1 MVSNRQVNWAMGEA
15 VAFGS
20 LLMEGVHVRLSG
32 QDVQRGTFSHRHHIL
47 HDQNVDGLVYSPLND
62 LAPDGR
68 LPVSCHFTIF
78 TIFIIFILGSRARS
92 G

>member
-1 MVSNRQVNWAMGEA
+1 MASNRQVNWAMGEA

-47 HDQNVDGLVYSPLND
+47 HDQNVDGRVYSPLKD
-62 LAPDGR
+62 LAPDQVEAG
-68 LPVSCHFTIF
+68 
-78 TIFIIFILGSRARS
+78 
-92 G
+92 